1 MSNLEDKKIKERGE
15 KLDAD
20 IKTLQQAI
28 IDLDRRKIEATAQ
41 LNAML
46 GAKQQ
51 CQMFLSEINKDNNEN
66 ELGENSKGDP
76 KKDLG
81 GLE

>member
-1 MSNLEDKKIKERGE
+1 MSNLEDKKIEERSK

-20 IKTLQQAI
+20 IQSLQQTL
-28 IDLDRRKIEATAQ
+28 IDLDRKKGEATAQ

-51 CQMFLSEINKDNNEN
+51 CQMFLSELRKDNNEN
-66 ELGENSKGDP
+66 DLGENSKKDP